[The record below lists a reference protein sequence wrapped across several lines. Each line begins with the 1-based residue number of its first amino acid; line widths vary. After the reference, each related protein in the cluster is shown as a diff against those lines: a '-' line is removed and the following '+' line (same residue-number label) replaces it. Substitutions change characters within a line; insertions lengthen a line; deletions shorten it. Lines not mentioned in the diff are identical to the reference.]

1 MPQSA
6 KPRKQHKPKP
16 KFHPV
21 HGSGTMS
28 SQDIVRES
36 LAKSDPNEDW
46 QRAYGAMYAGIQSNK
61 FRMLRHKNSL
71 LFFKVESPIA
81 TNVHIFTTEGPAEL
95 MKSFIEFGKAF
106 KASGYKQMTGRIPA
120 KDTVLL
126 RLMRR
131 ANDIGF
137 KISETPVYAFEG
149 SNKVNA
155 YDVVVEVGK

>member
-1 MPQSA
+1 MPQSD
-6 KPRKQHKPKP
+6 KPRKEYKPKS
-16 KFHPV
+16 KLHPV

-28 SQDIVRES
+28 SQEIVEQS
-36 LAKSDPNEDW
+36 LAKSQPEEDW
-46 QRAYGAMYAGIQSNK
+46 KKAYGAMYAGIQSNK

-81 TNVHIFTTEGPAEL
+81 SNVHIFTTESPAEL
-95 MKSFIEFGKAF
+95 MKSFIEFGQAF
-106 KASGYKQMTGRIPA
+106 KVAGYKQMKGRIPA

-137 KISETPVYAFEG
+137 KIDETPVYAFEG
-149 SNKVNA
+149 SNKVVA